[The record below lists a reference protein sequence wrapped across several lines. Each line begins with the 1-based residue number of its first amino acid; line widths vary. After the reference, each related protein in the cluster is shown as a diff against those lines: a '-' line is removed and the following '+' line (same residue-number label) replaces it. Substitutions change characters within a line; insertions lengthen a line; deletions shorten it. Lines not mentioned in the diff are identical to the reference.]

1 MQKKHFKPKFD
12 MLPFLK
18 NSSFENVVDE
28 RICLVCNNK
37 KLLITTSVLNEG
49 DSHERVINK
58 SFVC

>member
-12 MLPFLK
+12 MLPFL
-18 NSSFENVVDE
+18 NTSFQNVVDE

-58 SFVC
+58 SSVS